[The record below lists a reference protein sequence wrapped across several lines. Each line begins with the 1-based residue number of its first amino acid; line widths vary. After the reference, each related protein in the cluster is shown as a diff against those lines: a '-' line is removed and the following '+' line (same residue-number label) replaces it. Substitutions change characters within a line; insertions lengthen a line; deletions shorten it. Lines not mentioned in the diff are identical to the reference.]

1 MASLE
6 TVQSNKSFGGVI
18 TKYKFESKALGG
30 LNAQFNVFVPESDGS
45 TKFPVLWYLAGLT
58 CNEDTGPWKG
68 GFLRDAADAGIALIF
83 PDTSPRGAGVQGED
97 DDWQF
102 GTGAGFYLNAT
113 ADKWAKN
120 YRMRAHIIEELP
132 AVIQAATSIPL
143 DFTRQSIFGHSMGG
157 LGALT
162 LYLKHRDLFVSCSAF
177 APISNPTNAPWG
189 HTAFGGYLKGGVDE
203 GKEYDPTELI
213 KTVGGDAGVHILVDY
228 GDADNFYK
236 QKQLLPENLVAA
248 AEKAGFPTSQVTVRA
263 QPGYDHSYY
272 FISTFAPEHIKF
284 HAKFLKA

>member
-1 MASLE
+1 MALE
-6 TVQSNKSFGGVI
+6 TVQTNKAFGGAI

-30 LNAQFNVFVPESDGS
+30 LHAQFNVFIPNSDS
-45 TKFPVLWYLAGLT
+45 STTKFPVLWYLAGLT
-58 CNEDTGPWKG
+58 CNEDTGAWKG
-68 GFLRDAADAGIALIF
+68 GFLRDAAEAGIALIF
-83 PDTSPRGAGVQGED
+83 PDTSPRGAGIQGED

-113 ADKWAKN
+113 ADKWSKN
-120 YRMRAHIIEELP
+120 YRMRAHITEELP
-132 AVIQAATSIPL
+132 SIIQAVGNIPI

-157 LGALT
+157 LGALA
-162 LYLKHRDLFVSCSAF
+162 LYLKHRNLFISCSAF

-189 HTAFGGYLKGGVDE
+189 HTAFDGYLKGGVEE
-203 GKEYDPTELI
+203 GKEYDPSELI
-213 KTVGGDAGVHILVDY
+213 QTTDRAGVHILIDY

-236 QKQLLPENLVAA
+236 QKQLLPENFVEAA
-248 AEKAGFPTSQVTVRA
+248 SKAGIPQSEVTVRR

-272 FISTFAPEHIKF
+272 FISTFGPEHIKW